1 MSKKQVPDGRIL
13 VVDDNKAILAALK
26 LLLPSYFAEVTL
38 LSSPGGLMGSMA
50 EKRPEV
56 VLLDMNFAAQVTTG
70 NEGLFWLGELK
81 KAFPDVP
88 VVLFT
93 AYSDVPLA
101 VDAIKRGAFDF
112 VEKPFDNAKLLSTL
126 LAALQAGR
134 SSRQGNAF
142 SAPGNGSCGAG
153 SMYWGVSPKMKELH
167 AIVRKV
173 AATDVDVL
181 ITGENGTG
189 KDMLAREIH
198 RMSSRCSH
206 DMVGMDVGSLPETLF
221 ESELFGHVK
230 GAFTDARADRAGKFE
245 AASGG
250 TLFLD
255 EIGNLPL
262 HLQAK
267 LLTVL
272 QTRTVTRIGS
282 NTPVPVDIRL
292 ICATNRDLEQMVAEG
307 SFREDLYFRINTIHL
322 SLPPLRER
330 QEDIA
335 PLARMFMESCAR
347 KYGKEMEGIAA
358 DALHALESFPWKG
371 NIRELQHMV
380 EKAVILADGKVLG
393 ARDFFPDVRVD
404 APQGGLPL
412 EASREMT
419 LDEMEQ
425 EMIRGALRRNDGN
438 LSAVAQQLGI
448 TRQTLYNKLRK
459 YGL

>member
-134 SSRQGNAF
+134 SLRQGNVS

-393 ARDFFPDVRVD
+393 TRDFFPDARME
-404 APQGGLPL
+404 ASQGGLSL

>member
-1 MSKKQVPDGRIL
+1 M

-88 VVLFT
+88 IVLFT

-134 SSRQGNAF
+134 SLRQGNAS

-198 RMSSRCSH
+198 RMSSRCTH

-347 KYGKEMEGIAA
+347 KYSKEMDGIAA
-358 DALHALESFPWKG
+358 DALHALEFFPWKG

>member
-134 SSRQGNAF
+134 SRRQGNA
-142 SAPGNGSCGAG
+142 SSVSGNGSCGAG

-198 RMSSRCSH
+198 RMSSRCTH

-282 NTPVPVDIRL
+282 NTPVQVDIRL

-347 KYGKEMEGIAA
+347 KYGKEMDGIAA

-393 ARDFFPDVRVD
+393 ARDFFPDARME

>member
-134 SSRQGNAF
+134 SRRQGNAS
-142 SAPGNGSCGAG
+142 SASGNGSCGAG

-198 RMSSRCSH
+198 RMSSRCTY
-206 DMVGMDVGSLPETLF
+206 DMVVMDVGSLPETLF

-282 NTPVPVDIRL
+282 NAPVPVDIRL

-307 SFREDLYFRINTIHL
+307 FFREDLYFRINTIHL

>member
-1 MSKKQVPDGRIL
+1 M

-134 SSRQGNAF
+134 SLRQGNVS

-198 RMSSRCSH
+198 RMSSRCTY
-206 DMVGMDVGSLPETLF
+206 DMVVMDVGSLPETLF

-282 NTPVPVDIRL
+282 NAPVPVDIRL

-307 SFREDLYFRINTIHL
+307 FFREDLYFRINTIHL

>member
-134 SSRQGNAF
+134 SLRQGNVS

>member
-134 SSRQGNAF
+134 SLRQGNVS

-230 GAFTDARADRAGKFE
+230 GAFTDARVDRAGKFE